1 MSDQPIWMSEPED
14 HDYEA
19 ARQYLSLLAK
29 PEIASSVS
37 ERLRSGALMTFKA
50 KDLLR
55 SSQLPLLDENN
66 VHVKKD
72 LKKVSEGKQLSPV
85 LLVRGKIG
93 EYPLT
98 VADGY
103 HRICASY
110 HLDENTDIP
119 CVMVD
124 LL

>member
-1 MSDQPIWMSEPED
+1 MSDQPIWMSQPED
-14 HDYEA
+14 HDFDA
-19 ARQYLSLLAK
+19 AFQYLSLLAK
-29 PEIASSVS
+29 PEIARAVAD
-37 ERLRSGALMTFKA
+37 RLRTGDSATYKA

-55 SSQLPLLDENN
+55 SSQLPLLDQDN

-72 LKKVSEGKQLSPV
+72 LKKVAEGKQLSPV
-85 LLVRGKIG
+85 LLVRGRLG

>member
-1 MSDQPIWMSEPED
+1 VSDQPVWMSQPED
-14 HDYEA
+14 HDYDA

-29 PEIASSVS
+29 PEIAQAVAD
-37 ERLRSGALMTFKA
+37 RLRTGTLMTFKA

-55 SSQLPLLDENN
+55 SSRLPLLHEENA
-66 VHVKKD
+66 HVKKD
-72 LKKVSEGKQLSPV
+72 LKKVAEGKQLSPV